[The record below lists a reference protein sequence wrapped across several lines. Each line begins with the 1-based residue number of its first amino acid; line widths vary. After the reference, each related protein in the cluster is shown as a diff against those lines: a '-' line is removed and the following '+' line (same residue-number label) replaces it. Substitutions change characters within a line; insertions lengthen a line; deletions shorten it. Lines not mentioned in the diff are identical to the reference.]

1 MFKGQDS
8 RLPAGCKDSDL
19 PGYAEIDECKV
30 AELAEA
36 RVNDAALEL
45 MQELNVARQQ
55 AEEAVKEAAE
65 KL

>member
-19 PGYAEIDECKV
+19 PGYEEISEYEV
-30 AELAEA
+30 RELAEA
-36 RVNDAALEL
+36 RVNDAVLEL
-45 MQELNVARQQ
+45 MQELNTTRQQ